1 MTLDKDNQLPA
12 WVEELETP
20 AALHGQQDGKG
31 LAAFPETE
39 GALPVELVSA
49 SQFTFEELT
58 AAYNQTR
65 VDYIVPMPMNA
76 ARLREYVHNYDVDMD
91 ASAVAVEGEQILGLV
106 MLGVRPG
113 HTWITR
119 LGVLPVKRRRGT
131 GQILME
137 YLIAHSRRL
146 RVDYVMLEVIKG
158 NLPAYYL
165 FRKLGFQEVRE
176 LLVLRR
182 PPGLPARDVATY
194 TVETLDYRQA
204 VAFLDQRRSMPS
216 WLDETPS
223 LKNAGSLAA
232 LRVELKTGDRGWLVY
247 QNRVF
252 QLSRLVLQT
261 EAGDPHQVALAL
273 VHALHTHHP
282 AQDTSTENLPAE
294 DPHWPALQE
303 LGYLESFRR
312 IEMRLDLS

>member
-1 MTLDKDNQLPA
+1 MTLDKDSELPA
-12 WVEELETP
+12 WVEELGVPT
-20 AALHGQQDGKG
+20 ARHGQQDGKG
-31 LAAFPETE
+31 LATFPNTE
-39 GALPVELVSA
+39 AAVPVELVPA
-49 SQFTFEELT
+49 NRYTFEELT

-119 LGVLPVKRRRGT
+119 LGVLPVKRRRGA

-137 YLIAHSRRL
+137 YLIAQSRRL
-146 RVDYVMLEVIKG
+146 KVGYILLEVIKG

-165 FRKLGFQEVRE
+165 FRKLGFNQVRE

-182 PPGLPARDVATY
+182 PPGPPARDVAPY
-194 TVETLDYRQA
+194 TVEALDYHHA
-204 VAFLDQRRSMPS
+204 LALLDQRQSLPS

-232 LRVELKTGDRGWLVY
+232 LRVELQTGDRGWLVY

-261 EAGDPHQVALAL
+261 EFGDPHQVALAL
-273 VHALHTHHP
+273 AHALHARHP
-282 AQDTSTENLPAE
+282 AQDTSTENLPAD

-312 IEMRLDLS
+312 IEMRLDLG